1 MELRD
6 ILRQIHHWKII
17 RYLTYKIWEKRYSV
31 KIGKNNY
38 IDYNCRFEGNNC
50 IGDNCCLINCKLG
63 RLSYVSDCVS
73 LRHTVI
79 GRYSSIGPYVKVFA
93 GNHPTRTYVAT
104 HPAFYSTRKF
114 KGVGFAKENIFEELT
129 YTDSSKEWFVEIGND
144 VWIGG
149 GASIVNGCVIG
160 DGAVVAAG
168 AVVTENV
175 QPYTIVGGV
184 PAKPIR
190 KRFSEEQIE
199 QLLKIKWWNRD
210 EVWLEQHVEE
220 FRNIDIF
227 LDNQGR

>member
-1 MELRD
+1 M
-6 ILRQIHHWKII
+6 
-17 RYLTYKIWEKRYSV
+17 
-31 KIGKNNY
+31 
-38 IDYNCRFEGNNC
+38 
-50 IGDNCCLINCKLG
+50 
-63 RLSYVSDCVS
+63 
-73 LRHTVI
+73 
-79 GRYSSIGPYVKVFA
+79 
-93 GNHPTRTYVAT
+93 
-104 HPAFYSTRKF
+104 
-114 KGVGFAKENIFEELT
+114 
-129 YTDSSKEWFVEIGND
+129 
-144 VWIGG
+144 
-149 GASIVNGCVIG
+149 NGCVIG